1 MVLTSVYI
9 VTSPF
14 KYNFIKNWYSQM
26 HAYKA
31 LDYFLAHPQTR
42 QISSE
47 QNRGITNG
55 DVGLSKKKGCQNS
68 DSWSALSY
76 HLHQ

>member
-1 MVLTSVYI
+1 
-9 VTSPF
+9 
-14 KYNFIKNWYSQM
+14 M